1 LLVFLTILTLS
12 LLLAVK
18 KVSNNE
24 QKSSSSLGGDNFF
37 DCAGKNMKV
46 NGLQAEMQAMKLEA
60 QSTTRPATGQQV
72 SADFGAV
79 LSDAV
84 KSVNNLQSASSELAT
99 RFDQGDRSVSLS
111 DVMIARN
118 KSSVAF
124 EATVQVRN
132 KMVDAYK
139 QLMNM
144 PV

>member
-1 LLVFLTILTLS
+1 
-12 LLLAVK
+12 
-18 KVSNNE
+18 
-24 QKSSSSLGGDNFF
+24 
-37 DCAGKNMKV
+37 MKV

-60 QSTTRPATGQQV
+60 QNTTRPATGQQV
-72 SADFGAV
+72 SSDFGAV
-79 LSDAV
+79 LNDAV
-84 KSVNNLQSASSELAT
+84 KTVNNLQSESSELAT

-132 KMVDAYK
+132 KLVDAYK

>member
-1 LLVFLTILTLS
+1 
-12 LLLAVK
+12 
-18 KVSNNE
+18 
-24 QKSSSSLGGDNFF
+24 
-37 DCAGKNMKV
+37 MKV
-46 NGLQAEMQAMKLEA
+46 NGLQAEMQAMRLEA
-60 QSTTRPATGQQV
+60 TNSTAPATGQQV

-79 LSDAV
+79 LNDAI
-84 KSVNNLQSASSELAT
+84 KTVNNLQSESSELAT

-132 KMVDAYK
+132 KLVEAYK
-139 QLMNM
+139 ELMNM

>member
-1 LLVFLTILTLS
+1 
-12 LLLAVK
+12 
-18 KVSNNE
+18 
-24 QKSSSSLGGDNFF
+24 
-37 DCAGKNMKV
+37 MKV
-46 NGLQAEMQAMKLEA
+46 NGLQTELQAMMLEA
-60 QSTTRPATGQQV
+60 QNASRPATGQQV

-79 LSDAV
+79 LGDAI
-84 KSVNNLQSASSELAT
+84 KSVNGLQSQSSEIAT

-139 QLMNM
+139 ELMNM

>member
-1 LLVFLTILTLS
+1 
-12 LLLAVK
+12 
-18 KVSNNE
+18 
-24 QKSSSSLGGDNFF
+24 
-37 DCAGKNMKV
+37 MKV
-46 NGLQAEMQAMKLEA
+46 NGFQAEMQAMKLEA
-60 QSTTRPATGQQV
+60 QNTSRPATGQQV

-79 LSDAV
+79 LGDAL
-84 KSVNNLQSASSELAT
+84 KTVNNLQSASGELAT

-132 KMVDAYK
+132 KLVDAYK